1 MLLLNCYWLNKVTTN
16 QTIFFFFFEENS
28 IGNVFIFKILRVDD
42 FKEKLEGLSKEVDQF
57 RKKEVMIIEINQ
69 FTKITL
75 KKKCWFILAK

>member
-16 QTIFFFFFEENS
+16 QTNFFFFEENS

>member
-1 MLLLNCYWLNKVTTN
+1 MLLLNCYQLNN
-16 QTIFFFFFEENS
+16 EENS

-69 FTKITL
+69 FAKITL